1 MRYDSRD
8 TRYAIRNTNI
18 ISTHN
23 KGETEKMKQYQYEI
37 IVVGAGHAGCEAALA
52 AARIGAKTLLITSNI
67 ENIALMP
74 CNPSIGG
81 PGKGHVAREIDA
93 LGGELAK
100 NTDKTT
106 IHIRM
111 LNTSKGPAMWA
122 LRAQV
127 DKKRYSQEMTHTIQT
142 QENLDLKQEMVSELI
157 VNNHQIQG
165 VIVQSGLKLFSP
177 TVILTTGTFLNGLIY
192 IGKTIYSAG
201 RAGELASISLG
212 ENLKSLGL
220 KIGRLNT
227 CTPPRIDRRTIDFS
241 QMEEQKSVDIPLA
254 FSFESEGNTYKDFS
268 VFLTRT
274 NQKTHQIIQN
284 NIHRVPLS
292 NGTIQ
297 SAAIRYCP
305 SVEDKVLRFPEK
317 ESHQIFLE
325 PEGYNTEE
333 IYLQGFF
340 TSLPADTQDEAIRTI
355 KGLENSK
362 VIRYGYA
369 IEYDMVYPNQLKYS
383 LETKKIKG
391 LFLAGQINGT
401 SGYEEAAEQGLLA
414 GINAVQLIK
423 DKEPLIL
430 DRSEAYIAVEID
442 DLVTKSVTEPYRLRT
457 GLAEYRLLL
466 RQDNAD
472 LRLTPYGY
480 KIGLISEQ
488 RYKKFLEKKS
498 LIEKEKERLKK
509 VIIYPTKEVRKLV
522 DKLQTAP
529 LSKAINLTTLLT
541 RPELTY
547 NRTASIDPDRPEL
560 PTEVIEQVEI
570 QIKYAGYIKRQKS
583 QVKKYKKLEN
593 YKIPKDIDYFQIHG
607 ISHEGRERFSE
618 VKPLSLGQAK
628 RIPGITPAD
637 ITALMINI
645 EKMKRIKSA

>member
-1 MRYDSRD
+1 
-8 TRYAIRNTNI
+8 
-18 ISTHN
+18 
-23 KGETEKMKQYQYEI
+23 MKQYQYEV

-165 VIVQSGLKLFSP
+165 VIVQSGLKFFSP

-212 ENLKSLGL
+212 ENLKSFGL

-241 QMEEQKSVDIPLA
+241 QMKEQKSVDVPLA
-254 FSFESEGNTYKDFS
+254 FSFESEGKIYKDFS

-292 NGTIQ
+292 NGTMQ

-305 SVEDKVLRFPEK
+305 AVEDKVLRFPEK

-340 TSLPADTQDEAIRTI
+340 TSLPADAQDEAIRTI
-355 KGLENSK
+355 KGLENCK

-488 RYKKFLEKKS
+488 RYKNFLEKKS

-560 PTEVIEQVEI
+560 PAKVIEQVEI

>member
-1 MRYDSRD
+1 
-8 TRYAIRNTNI
+8 
-18 ISTHN
+18 
-23 KGETEKMKQYQYEI
+23 MKQYKYEV

-52 AARIGAKTLLITSNI
+52 AARMGAKTLLITSNI

-100 NTDKTT
+100 NTDKAT

-142 QENLDLKQEMVSELI
+142 QKNLDLKQEMVTGLI
-157 VNNHQIQG
+157 VNNRQIEG
-165 VIVQSGLKLFSP
+165 VIVQSGLRFFSP

-192 IGKTIYSAG
+192 IGETIYPAG
-201 RAGELASISLG
+201 RAGELASIGLG
-212 ENLKSLGL
+212 ENLKSFGL

-241 QMEEQKSVDIPLA
+241 QMEEQKSVDVPLA
-254 FSFESEGNTYKDFS
+254 FSFESKGKIYKDFS

-305 SVEDKVLRFPEK
+305 AVEDKVLRFPEK

-340 TSLPADTQDEAIRTI
+340 TSLPADAQDEAIRTI
-355 KGLENSK
+355 KGLENCK

-383 LETKKIKG
+383 LEIKKIKG
-391 LFLAGQINGT
+391 LFLSGQINGT

-414 GINAVQLIK
+414 GINAVQLI
-423 DKEPLIL
+423 DGKEPLIL

-480 KIGLISEQ
+480 KVGLISEQ
-488 RYKKFLEKKS
+488 RYEKFLEKKS
-498 LIEKEKERLKK
+498 LVEKEKERIKK
-509 VIIYPTKEVRKLV
+509 VIIYPTKEVSKLV

-529 LSKAINLTTLLT
+529 LSKVINLTTLLT

-547 NRTASIDPDRPEL
+547 NRTASIDPNRPEL
-560 PTEVIEQVEI
+560 PAEVIEQVEI
-570 QIKYAGYIKRQKS
+570 QIKYAGYIKRQKT

-593 YKIPKDIDYFQIHG
+593 YKIPKDIDYFKIHG

-645 EKMKRIKSA
+645 EKIKRTKKIG

>member
-1 MRYDSRD
+1 
-8 TRYAIRNTNI
+8 
-18 ISTHN
+18 
-23 KGETEKMKQYQYEI
+23 MKKYQYDV

-52 AARIGAKTLLITSNI
+52 AAKIGAKTLLVTSNLD
-67 ENIALMP
+67 NIALMP

-93 LGGELAK
+93 LGGEMAK
-100 NTDKTT
+100 NTDKAT

-122 LRAQV
+122 LRAQT
-127 DKKRYSQEMTHTIQT
+127 DKKLYTQEMIHALQI
-142 QENLDLKQEMVSELI
+142 QENLDLKQEMVTELI
-157 VNNHQIQG
+157 INNQQIEG
-165 VIVQSGLKLFSP
+165 VIVKSGLKFSSP
-177 TVILTTGTFLNGLIY
+177 AVILATGTFLNGKIY
-192 IGKTIYSAG
+192 IGETTYSAG
-201 RAGELASISLG
+201 RGGELASINLA
-212 ENLKSLGL
+212 ENLKELGF
-220 KIGRLNT
+220 KIGKLNT
-227 CTPPRIDRRTIDFS
+227 CTPPRIDRRTVDFS
-241 QMEEQKSVDIPLA
+241 SMEEQKSADIPLA
-254 FSFESEGNTYKDFS
+254 FSFENKGKIYKDFS

-274 NQKTHQIIQN
+274 NQKTHQLIHN

-305 SVEDKVLRFPEK
+305 SIEDKIIRFPQK

-325 PEGYNTEE
+325 PEGYHTKE

-340 TSLPADTQDEAIRTI
+340 TSLPADAQQEALNTIR
-355 KGLENSK
+355 GLENCEI
-362 VIRYGYA
+362 IRYGYA
-369 IEYDMVYPNQLKYS
+369 IEYDIIYPNQLKYS
-383 LETKKIKG
+383 LETKMIRG

-401 SGYEEAAEQGLLA
+401 SGYEEAAEQGLMA
-414 GINAVQLIK
+414 GINAVQLIAGK
-423 DKEPLIL
+423 NPLIL

-480 KIGLISEQ
+480 KIGLISEP
-488 RYKKFLEKKS
+488 RYKKFLKKKQ

-509 VIIYPTKEVRKLV
+509 VIIHPTQEVNNLLSNLK
-522 DKLQTAP
+522 TTP
-529 LSKAINLTTLLT
+529 LLEVTNLANLLT
-541 RPELTY
+541 RPEVTY
-547 NRTASIDPDRPEL
+547 LQTASIDPQRSKL
-560 PTEVIEQVEI
+560 PTAVTEQVEI
-570 QIKYAGYIKRQKS
+570 QIKYVGYIKRQKT
-583 QVKKYKKLEN
+583 QVKIFKKLEN
-593 YKIPKDIDYFQIHG
+593 YKIPKGIDYFKIHG

-618 VKPLSLGQAK
+618 IQPISLGQAK

-645 EKMKRIKSA
+645 EKMKRVNTNR

>member
-1 MRYDSRD
+1 V
-8 TRYAIRNTNI
+8 
-18 ISTHN
+18 
-23 KGETEKMKQYQYEI
+23 KQYQYEV

-52 AARIGAKTLLITSNI
+52 AARMGAKTLLITSNI

-100 NTDKTT
+100 NTDKAT

-127 DKKRYSQEMTHTIQT
+127 DKKKYSQEMTYTIQT
-142 QENLDLKQEMVSELI
+142 QKNLDLKQEMVTGLI
-157 VNNHQIQG
+157 VNNCQTEG
-165 VIVQSGLKLFSP
+165 VIVQSGLKFFSP

-192 IGKTIYSAG
+192 IGETIYPAG

-212 ENLKSLGL
+212 ENLKNFGF

-241 QMEEQKSVDIPLA
+241 QMEEQKSVDVPLA
-254 FSFESEGNTYKDFS
+254 FSFESKGKIYKDFS

-305 SVEDKVLRFPEK
+305 AVEDKVLRFPEK

-340 TSLPADTQDEAIRTI
+340 TSLPADVQDEAIQTI
-355 KGLENSK
+355 KGLENCK
-362 VIRYGYA
+362 ITRYGYA

-414 GINAVQLIK
+414 GINAVQLI
-423 DKEPLIL
+423 DGKEPLIL

-488 RYKKFLEKKS
+488 RYEKFLEKKS

-509 VIIYPTKEVRKLV
+509 VIIYPTKEVSKLL

-529 LSKAINLTTLLT
+529 LSKVLNLTTLLT

-547 NRTASIDPDRPEL
+547 NQTASIDPNRPEL
-560 PTEVIEQVEI
+560 PAEVIEEVEI
-570 QIKYAGYIKRQKS
+570 QIKYAGYIKRQKT

-593 YKIPKDIDYFQIHG
+593 YKIPKDIDYFKIHG

-618 VKPLSLGQAK
+618 VEPLSLGQAK

-637 ITALMINI
+637 ITTLMINI
-645 EKMKRIKSA
+645 EKMKRITKGIARH

>member
-23 KGETEKMKQYQYEI
+23 KGETEKMKQYQYEV

-165 VIVQSGLKLFSP
+165 VIVQSGLKFFSP

-212 ENLKSLGL
+212 ENLKSFGL

-241 QMEEQKSVDIPLA
+241 QMKEQKSVDVPLA
-254 FSFESEGNTYKDFS
+254 FSFESEGKIYKDFS

-292 NGTIQ
+292 NGTMQ

-305 SVEDKVLRFPEK
+305 AVEDKVLRFPEK

-340 TSLPADTQDEAIRTI
+340 TSLPADAQDEAIRTI
-355 KGLENSK
+355 KGLENCK

-442 DLVTKSVTEPYRLRT
+442 DLVTKSITEPYRLRT

-488 RYKKFLEKKS
+488 RYKNFLEKES

-560 PTEVIEQVEI
+560 PAKVIEQVEI

>member
-1 MRYDSRD
+1 V
-8 TRYAIRNTNI
+8 
-18 ISTHN
+18 
-23 KGETEKMKQYQYEI
+23 KKYQYDV

-52 AARIGAKTLLITSNI
+52 AAKIGAKTLLVTSNLD
-67 ENIALMP
+67 NIALMP

-93 LGGELAK
+93 LGGEMAK
-100 NTDKTT
+100 NTDKAT

-127 DKKRYSQEMTHTIQT
+127 DKKLYTQEMIHTLQI
-142 QENLDLKQEMVSELI
+142 QENLDLKQEMVTELI
-157 VNNHQIQG
+157 INNQQIEG
-165 VIVQSGLKLFSP
+165 VIVKSGLKFSSP
-177 TVILTTGTFLNGLIY
+177 AVILATGTFLNGKIY
-192 IGKTIYSAG
+192 IGKTTYSAG
-201 RAGELASISLG
+201 RGSELASINLA
-212 ENLKSLGL
+212 ENLKELGF

-227 CTPPRIDRRTIDFS
+227 CTPPRIDRRTVDFS
-241 QMEEQKSVDIPLA
+241 SMEEQKSADIPLA
-254 FSFESEGNTYKDFS
+254 FSFENKGKIYKDFS

-274 NQKTHQIIQN
+274 NQKTHQLIHN

-305 SVEDKVLRFPEK
+305 SVEDKIIRFPQK

-325 PEGYNTEE
+325 PEGYHTKE

-340 TSLPADTQDEAIRTI
+340 TSLPADAQQEALNTIR
-355 KGLENSK
+355 GLENCEI
-362 VIRYGYA
+362 IRYGYA
-369 IEYDMVYPNQLKYS
+369 IEYDIIYPNQLKHS
-383 LETKKIKG
+383 LETKMIRG
-391 LFLAGQINGT
+391 LFLTGQINGT

-414 GINAVQLIK
+414 GINAVQLIAGK
-423 DKEPLIL
+423 NPLIL

-480 KIGLISEQ
+480 KIGLISEP
-488 RYKKFLEKKS
+488 RYKKFLKKKQ

-509 VIIYPTKEVRKLV
+509 VIIHPTQEVNNLLSNLK
-522 DKLQTAP
+522 TAP
-529 LSKAINLTTLLT
+529 LLEVTNLANLLT
-541 RPELTY
+541 RPEVTY
-547 NRTASIDPDRPEL
+547 QQTVSIDPQRSKL
-560 PTEVIEQVEI
+560 PTAVTEQVEI
-570 QIKYAGYIKRQKS
+570 QIKYAGYIKRQKT
-583 QVKKYKKLEN
+583 QVKIFKKLEN
-593 YKIPKDIDYFQIHG
+593 YKIPKGIDYFKIHG

-618 VKPLSLGQAK
+618 IQPISLGQAK

-645 EKMKRIKSA
+645 EKMKRVNTNR

>member
-1 MRYDSRD
+1 
-8 TRYAIRNTNI
+8 
-18 ISTHN
+18 
-23 KGETEKMKQYQYEI
+23 MKQYKYEV

-100 NTDKTT
+100 NTDKAT

-127 DKKRYSQEMTHTIQT
+127 DKKRYSQKMTHTIQT
-142 QENLDLKQEMVSELI
+142 QKNLDLKQEMVTGLI
-157 VNNHQIQG
+157 VNNRQIEG
-165 VIVQSGLKLFSP
+165 VIVQSGLKFFSP

-192 IGKTIYSAG
+192 IGETIYPAG

-212 ENLKSLGL
+212 ENLKSFGL

-241 QMEEQKSVDIPLA
+241 QMEEQKSVDVPLA
-254 FSFESEGNTYKDFS
+254 FSFESEGKIYKDFS

-274 NQKTHQIIQN
+274 NQKTHQVIQN

-305 SVEDKVLRFPEK
+305 AVEDKVLRFPEK

-340 TSLPADTQDEAIRTI
+340 TSLPADAQDKAIRTI
-355 KGLENSK
+355 KGLENCK

-414 GINAVQLIK
+414 GINAVQLI
-423 DKEPLIL
+423 DGKEPLIL

-488 RYKKFLEKKS
+488 RYEKFLEKKS

-509 VIIYPTKEVRKLV
+509 VIIYPTKEVSKLV

-529 LSKAINLTTLLT
+529 LSKVINLTTLLT

-547 NRTASIDPDRPEL
+547 NRTASIDPNRPDL
-560 PTEVIEQVEI
+560 PAEVIEQVEI
-570 QIKYAGYIKRQKS
+570 QIKYAGYIKRQKT
-583 QVKKYKKLEN
+583 QVKRYKKLEN
-593 YKIPKDIDYFQIHG
+593 YKIPKDIDYFKIHG

-618 VKPLSLGQAK
+618 VEPLSLGQAK

-645 EKMKRIKSA
+645 EKIKRTTKLIARH

>member
-1 MRYDSRD
+1 
-8 TRYAIRNTNI
+8 
-18 ISTHN
+18 
-23 KGETEKMKQYQYEI
+23 MKQYQYEV

-52 AARIGAKTLLITSNI
+52 AARMGAKTLLITSNI

-93 LGGELAK
+93 LGGEMAK
-100 NTDKTT
+100 NTDKAT

-127 DKKRYSQEMTHTIQT
+127 DKKRYSQSMTYTIQT
-142 QENLDLKQEMVSELI
+142 QKNLDLKQEMVTGLV
-157 VNNHQIQG
+157 VNNCQIEG
-165 VIVQSGLKLFSP
+165 VVVQSGLKFFSP
-177 TVILTTGTFLNGLIY
+177 TVILTPGTFLNGLIY
-192 IGKTIYSAG
+192 IGEIIYTAG
-201 RAGELASISLG
+201 RAGEFASISLG
-212 ENLKSLGL
+212 ENLKSFGF

-241 QMEEQKSVDIPLA
+241 QMKEQKSVDIPLA
-254 FSFESEGNTYKDFS
+254 FSFESKGKIYKDFS

-274 NQKTHQIIQN
+274 NQKTHQVIQN

-305 SVEDKVLRFPEK
+305 SVEDKVLRFPGK

-340 TSLPADTQDEAIRTI
+340 TSLPADAQDKGIRTI
-355 KGLENSK
+355 KGLENCK

-414 GINAVQLIK
+414 GINAVQLICG
-423 DKEPLIL
+423 KEPLIL

-488 RYKKFLEKKS
+488 RYKNFLEKES

-560 PTEVIEQVEI
+560 PAKVIEQVEI

>member
-1 MRYDSRD
+1 
-8 TRYAIRNTNI
+8 
-18 ISTHN
+18 
-23 KGETEKMKQYQYEI
+23 MKQYQYDV

-52 AARIGAKTLLITSNI
+52 AARMEAKTLLITSNI

-100 NTDKTT
+100 NTDKAT

-127 DKKRYSQEMTHTIQT
+127 DKKRYSQKMTHTIQT
-142 QENLDLKQEMVSELI
+142 QKNLDLKQEMVTGLI
-157 VNNHQIQG
+157 VNNRQIEG
-165 VIVQSGLKLFSP
+165 VIVQSGLKFFSP

-192 IGKTIYSAG
+192 IGETIYPAG

-212 ENLKSLGL
+212 ENLKSFGL

-241 QMEEQKSVDIPLA
+241 QMEEQKSVDVPLA
-254 FSFESEGNTYKDFS
+254 FSFESEGKIYKDFS

-305 SVEDKVLRFPEK
+305 AVEDKVLRFPEK

-340 TSLPADTQDEAIRTI
+340 TSLPADAQDKAIRTI
-355 KGLENSK
+355 KGLENCK

-414 GINAVQLIK
+414 GINAVQLI
-423 DKEPLIL
+423 DGKEPLIL

-480 KIGLISEQ
+480 KIGLISEK
-488 RYKKFLEKKS
+488 RYEKFLEKKS

-509 VIIYPTKEVRKLV
+509 VIIYPTKEVSKLV

-529 LSKAINLTTLLT
+529 LSKVINLTTLLT

-547 NRTASIDPDRPEL
+547 NRTASIDPNRPDL
-560 PTEVIEQVEI
+560 PAEVIEQVEI
-570 QIKYAGYIKRQKS
+570 QIKYAGYIKRQKT

-593 YKIPKDIDYFQIHG
+593 YKIPKDIDYFKIHG

-618 VKPLSLGQAK
+618 VEPLSLGQAK

-645 EKMKRIKSA
+645 EKIKRTTKRIARH

>member
-1 MRYDSRD
+1 V
-8 TRYAIRNTNI
+8 
-18 ISTHN
+18 
-23 KGETEKMKQYQYEI
+23 KKYQYDV

-52 AARIGAKTLLITSNI
+52 AAKIGAKTLLVTSNLD
-67 ENIALMP
+67 NIALMP

-93 LGGELAK
+93 LGGEMAK
-100 NTDKTT
+100 NTDKAT

-122 LRAQV
+122 LRAQT
-127 DKKRYSQEMTHTIQT
+127 DKKLYTQEMIHALQI
-142 QENLDLKQEMVSELI
+142 QENLDLKQEMVTELI
-157 VNNHQIQG
+157 INNQQIEG
-165 VIVQSGLKLFSP
+165 VIVKSGLKFSSP
-177 TVILTTGTFLNGLIY
+177 AVILATGTFLNGKIY
-192 IGKTIYSAG
+192 IGETTYSAG
-201 RAGELASISLG
+201 RGGELASINLA
-212 ENLKSLGL
+212 ENLKELGF
-220 KIGRLNT
+220 KIGKLNT
-227 CTPPRIDRRTIDFS
+227 CTPPRIDRRTVDFS
-241 QMEEQKSVDIPLA
+241 SMEEQKSADIPLA
-254 FSFESEGNTYKDFS
+254 FSFENKGKIYKDFS

-274 NQKTHQIIQN
+274 NQKTHQLIHN

-305 SVEDKVLRFPEK
+305 SIEDKIIRFPQK

-325 PEGYNTEE
+325 PEGYHTEE

-340 TSLPADTQDEAIRTI
+340 TSLPADAQQEALNTIR
-355 KGLENSK
+355 GLENCEI
-362 VIRYGYA
+362 IRYGYA
-369 IEYDMVYPNQLKYS
+369 IEYDIIYPNQLKYS
-383 LETKKIKG
+383 LETKMIRG

-401 SGYEEAAEQGLLA
+401 SGYEEAAEQGLMA
-414 GINAVQLIK
+414 GINAVQLIAGK
-423 DKEPLIL
+423 NPLIL

-480 KIGLISEQ
+480 KIGLISEP
-488 RYKKFLEKKS
+488 RYKKFLKKKQ

-509 VIIYPTKEVRKLV
+509 VIIHPTQEVNNLLSNLK
-522 DKLQTAP
+522 TTP
-529 LSKAINLTTLLT
+529 LLEVTNLANLLT
-541 RPELTY
+541 RPEVTY
-547 NRTASIDPDRPEL
+547 LQTASIDPQRSKL
-560 PTEVIEQVEI
+560 PTAVTEQVEI
-570 QIKYAGYIKRQKS
+570 QIKYVGYIKRQKT
-583 QVKKYKKLEN
+583 QVKIFKKLEN
-593 YKIPKDIDYFQIHG
+593 YKIPKGIDYFKIHG

-618 VKPLSLGQAK
+618 IQPISLGQAK

-645 EKMKRIKSA
+645 EKMKRVNK

>member
-1 MRYDSRD
+1 
-8 TRYAIRNTNI
+8 
-18 ISTHN
+18 
-23 KGETEKMKQYQYEI
+23 MKQYQYEV

-52 AARIGAKTLLITSNI
+52 AARMGAKTLLITSNI

-93 LGGELAK
+93 LGGEMAK
-100 NTDKTT
+100 NTDKAT

-111 LNTSKGPAMWA
+111 LNTSKGPAMRA

-127 DKKRYSQEMTHTIQT
+127 DKKRYSQSMIYTIQT
-142 QENLDLKQEMVSELI
+142 QKNLDLKQEMVTGLV
-157 VNNHQIQG
+157 VNNYQIEG
-165 VIVQSGLKLFSP
+165 VVVQSGLKFFSP

-192 IGKTIYSAG
+192 IGEIIYPAG
-201 RAGELASISLG
+201 RAGELASVSLG
-212 ENLKSLGL
+212 ENLKSFGF

-254 FSFESEGNTYKDFS
+254 FSFESKGKIYKDFS

-274 NQKTHQIIQN
+274 NQKTHQVIQN

-305 SVEDKVLRFPEK
+305 SVEDKVLRFPGK
-317 ESHQIFLE
+317 KSHQIFLE

-340 TSLPADTQDEAIRTI
+340 TSLPADAQDKGIRTI
-355 KGLENSK
+355 KGLENCK

-414 GINAVQLIK
+414 GINAVQLICG
-423 DKEPLIL
+423 KEPLIL

-488 RYKKFLEKKS
+488 RYEKFLEKKS

-509 VIIYPTKEVRKLV
+509 VIIYPTKEVSKLV

-529 LSKAINLTTLLT
+529 LSKTINLTTLLT

-547 NRTASIDPDRPEL
+547 NRIASIDPNRPEL
-560 PTEVIEQVEI
+560 PAEVIEQVEI
-570 QIKYAGYIKRQKS
+570 QIKYAGYIKRQKT

-593 YKIPKDIDYFQIHG
+593 YKIPKDIDYFKIHG

-618 VKPLSLGQAK
+618 IQPLSLGQAK

-645 EKMKRIKSA
+645 EKIKRTKSV

>member
-8 TRYAIRNTNI
+8 TNI
-18 ISTHN
+18 ILTQN
-23 KGETEKMKQYQYEI
+23 KGETEKVKQYKYEV

-52 AARIGAKTLLITSNI
+52 AARMGAKTLLITSNI

-127 DKKRYSQEMTHTIQT
+127 DKKRYSQNMTHTIQT
-142 QENLDLKQEMVSELI
+142 QKNLDLKQEMVTGLI
-157 VNNHQIQG
+157 VNNRQIEG
-165 VIVQSGLKLFSP
+165 VIVQSGLKFFSP

-192 IGKTIYSAG
+192 IGETIYPAG

-212 ENLKSLGL
+212 ENLKSFGL

-241 QMEEQKSVDIPLA
+241 QMKEQKSVDVPLA
-254 FSFESEGNTYKDFS
+254 FSFESEGKIYKDFS

-305 SVEDKVLRFPEK
+305 AVEDKVLRFPEK

-340 TSLPADTQDEAIRTI
+340 TSLPADAQDKAIRTI
-355 KGLENSK
+355 KGLENCK

-414 GINAVQLIK
+414 GINAVQLIE

-488 RYKKFLEKKS
+488 RYEKFLEKKS

-509 VIIYPTKEVRKLV
+509 VIIYPTKEVSKLV

-529 LSKAINLTTLLT
+529 LSKAINLATLLT

-547 NRTASIDPDRPEL
+547 NRTASIDHNRPEL
-560 PTEVIEQVEI
+560 PAEVIEQVEI
-570 QIKYAGYIKRQKS
+570 QIKYAGYIKRQKT

-593 YKIPKDIDYFQIHG
+593 YKIPKDIDYFKIHG

-645 EKMKRIKSA
+645 EKIKRTKKRMAQHYV

>member
-1 MRYDSRD
+1 
-8 TRYAIRNTNI
+8 
-18 ISTHN
+18 
-23 KGETEKMKQYQYEI
+23 MKKYQYDV

-52 AARIGAKTLLITSNI
+52 AAKIGAKTLLVTSNLD
-67 ENIALMP
+67 NIALMP

-93 LGGELAK
+93 LGGEMAK
-100 NTDKTT
+100 NTDKAT

-127 DKKRYSQEMTHTIQT
+127 DKKLYIQEMTRTLQN
-142 QENLDLKQEMVSELI
+142 QENLDLKQEMVTELI
-157 VNNHQIQG
+157 INKQQIEG
-165 VIVQSGLKLFSP
+165 VIVKSGLKFSSP
-177 TVILTTGTFLNGLIY
+177 AVILATGTFLNGKIY
-192 IGKTIYSAG
+192 IGKTTYSAG
-201 RAGELASISLG
+201 RGGELASLSLSD
-212 ENLKSLGL
+212 NLKGLGF

-227 CTPPRIDRRTIDFS
+227 CTPPRIDRRTVDFS
-241 QMEEQKSVDIPLA
+241 SMKEQKSADIPLA
-254 FSFESEGNTYKDFS
+254 FSFENKGKIYKDFS

-274 NQKTHQIIQN
+274 NQKTHQVIHN

-305 SVEDKVLRFPEK
+305 SVEDKIIRFPQK

-325 PEGYNTEE
+325 PEGYHTEE

-340 TSLPADTQDEAIRTI
+340 TSLPADAQQEALNTIR
-355 KGLENSK
+355 GLENCEI
-362 VIRYGYA
+362 IRYGYA
-369 IEYDMVYPNQLKYS
+369 IEYDIIYPNQLKHS
-383 LETKKIKG
+383 LETKMIRG
-391 LFLAGQINGT
+391 LFLTGQINGT

-414 GINAVQLIK
+414 GINAVQLIAGK
-423 DKEPLIL
+423 NPLIL

-480 KIGLISEQ
+480 NIGLISEA
-488 RYKKFLEKKS
+488 RYKKFLKKKQ

-509 VIIYPTKEVRKLV
+509 VIIRPTQEVNNLLSNLK
-522 DKLQTAP
+522 TTP
-529 LSKAINLTTLLT
+529 LLEVTNLANLLT
-541 RPELTY
+541 RPEVTY
-547 NRTASIDPDRPEL
+547 QQTVSIDPQRSKL
-560 PTEVIEQVEI
+560 PTAVTEQVEI
-570 QIKYAGYIKRQKS
+570 QIKYAGYIKRQKT
-583 QVKKYKKLEN
+583 QVKIFKKLEN
-593 YKIPKDIDYFQIHG
+593 YKIPKGIDYFKIHG

-618 VKPLSLGQAK
+618 IQPISLGQAK

-645 EKMKRIKSA
+645 EKMKRVNK

>member
-1 MRYDSRD
+1 V
-8 TRYAIRNTNI
+8 
-18 ISTHN
+18 
-23 KGETEKMKQYQYEI
+23 KKYQYDV

-52 AARIGAKTLLITSNI
+52 AAKIGAKTLLVTSNLD
-67 ENIALMP
+67 NIALMP

-93 LGGELAK
+93 LGGEMAK
-100 NTDKTT
+100 NTDKAT

-127 DKKRYSQEMTHTIQT
+127 DKKLYTQEMIHTLQI
-142 QENLDLKQEMVSELI
+142 QENLDLKQEMVTELI
-157 VNNHQIQG
+157 INNQQIEG
-165 VIVQSGLKLFSP
+165 VIVKSGLKFSSP
-177 TVILTTGTFLNGLIY
+177 AVILATGTFLNGKIY
-192 IGKTIYSAG
+192 IGKTTYSAG
-201 RAGELASISLG
+201 RGSELASINLA
-212 ENLKSLGL
+212 ENLKELGF

-227 CTPPRIDRRTIDFS
+227 CTPPRIDRRTVDFS
-241 QMEEQKSVDIPLA
+241 SMEEQKSADIPLA
-254 FSFESEGNTYKDFS
+254 FSFENKGKIYKDFS

-274 NQKTHQIIQN
+274 NQKTHQLIHN

-305 SVEDKVLRFPEK
+305 SVEDKIIRFPQK

-325 PEGYNTEE
+325 PEGYHTKE

-340 TSLPADTQDEAIRTI
+340 TSLPADAQQEALNTIR
-355 KGLENSK
+355 GLENCEI
-362 VIRYGYA
+362 IRYGYA
-369 IEYDMVYPNQLKYS
+369 IEYDIIYPNQLKHS
-383 LETKKIKG
+383 LETKMIRG
-391 LFLAGQINGT
+391 LFLTGQINGT

-414 GINAVQLIK
+414 GINAVQLIAGK
-423 DKEPLIL
+423 NPLIL

-480 KIGLISEQ
+480 KIGLISEP
-488 RYKKFLEKKS
+488 RYKKFLKKKQ

-509 VIIYPTKEVRKLV
+509 VIIHPTQEVNNLLSNLK
-522 DKLQTAP
+522 TAP
-529 LSKAINLTTLLT
+529 LLEVTNLANLLT
-541 RPELTY
+541 RPEVTY
-547 NRTASIDPDRPEL
+547 QQTVSINPQRSKL
-560 PTEVIEQVEI
+560 PTAVTEQVEI
-570 QIKYAGYIKRQKS
+570 QIKYAGYIKRQKT
-583 QVKKYKKLEN
+583 QVKIFKKLEN
-593 YKIPKDIDYFQIHG
+593 YKIPKGIDYFKIHG

-618 VKPLSLGQAK
+618 IQPISLGQAK

-645 EKMKRIKSA
+645 EKMKRVNK